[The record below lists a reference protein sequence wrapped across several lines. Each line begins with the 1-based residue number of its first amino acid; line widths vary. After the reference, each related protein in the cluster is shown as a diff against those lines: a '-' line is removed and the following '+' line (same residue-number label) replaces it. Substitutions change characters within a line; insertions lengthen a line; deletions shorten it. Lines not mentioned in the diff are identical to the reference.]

1 MINNAAQAVEAIS
14 FAKFPP
20 RGVRG
25 QGGPFACYEFG
36 FATPADYVAAAN
48 DLVLVMVQIE
58 TVDGLKNV
66 DEICRVDGVGESMI
80 WVSVSDLEKRLIE
93 SRCRIHRTK

>member
-1 MINNAAQAVEAIS
+1 MINNASQAKEAVS

-36 FATPADYVAAAN
+36 FAPPAEYVAPAK
-48 DLVLVMVQIE
+48 DLVFTMDQIE
-58 TVDGLKNV
+58 TIEGLKNV
-66 DEICRVDGVGESMI
+66 DEICQTEGVGE
-80 WVSVSDLEKRLIE
+80 
-93 SRCRIHRTK
+93 